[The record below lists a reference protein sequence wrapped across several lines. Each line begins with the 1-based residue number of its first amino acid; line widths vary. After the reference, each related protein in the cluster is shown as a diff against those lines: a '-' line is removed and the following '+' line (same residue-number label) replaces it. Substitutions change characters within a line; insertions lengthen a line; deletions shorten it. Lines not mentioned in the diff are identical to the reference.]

1 MSLKENMSMVK
12 EELNSEEKFFEKA
25 VITEKFVKKYKN
37 IMIGLVVAVIVVVV
51 ANVVLEANKNSEVKE
66 ANQLLATL
74 KANSKD
80 ENAKTQLSHLSPNLY
95 DVWSFS
101 QAIVHKDI
109 ETLKKLQSSKANL
122 IGDLASYEVASQS
135 GNVDKLND
143 YSMRQGAI
151 YKDLALVQSAIIFLD
166 KNELDKAHQ
175 KLKQVSATSPLSK
188 IVLALSHY
196 GVK

>member
-1 MSLKENMSMVK
+1 MVK

-37 IMIGLVVAVIVVVV
+37 LMIGLVVAIIVVVV
-51 ANVVLEANKNSEVKE
+51 ANVVLEANKNAKIKE

-74 KANSKD
+74 KANANDK
-80 ENAKTQLSHLSPNLY
+80 NAKIQLSHLSPNLY

-101 QAIVHKDI
+101 QAIVDKDI

-122 IGDLASYEVASQS
+122 IGDFATYEVASQS
-135 GNVDKLND
+135 GDMDKLNE

-151 YKDLALVQSAIIFLD
+151 YKDLALVQSAIILLD
-166 KNELDKAHQ
+166 KKEIDKAHQ

-188 IVLALSHY
+188 VVLALSHY

>member
-37 IMIGLVVAVIVVVV
+37 LMIGLVVAIVIVVVS
-51 ANVVLEANKNSEVKE
+51 NVVLKANKIAKIKE
-66 ANQLLATL
+66 ANQLLTTL
-74 KANSKD
+74 KATPDDK
-80 ENAKTQLSHLSPNLY
+80 NAITQLSNLSPNLY

-109 ETLKKLQSSKANL
+109 EALKKLQSSKADL

-135 GNVDKLND
+135 GNIDKLND

-166 KNELDKAHQ
+166 KKELDKAHQ